1 MRYAIVIERTKTGF
15 SAWAPDLDGCV
26 AAARSRPAVIRAMAR
41 AIAFHLEGL
50 RLEGLRRPAPRA
62 SVAWVEVPR
71 A

>member
-50 RLEGLRRPAPRA
+50 RRPAPRA